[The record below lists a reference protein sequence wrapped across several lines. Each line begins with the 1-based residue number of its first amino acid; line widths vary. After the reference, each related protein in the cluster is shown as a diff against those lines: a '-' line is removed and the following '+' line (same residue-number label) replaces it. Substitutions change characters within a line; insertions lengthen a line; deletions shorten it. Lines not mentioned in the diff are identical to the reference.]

1 MSSVLCHCTVSYCV
15 YFGVY
20 HKEMAIMKVSHKM
33 GFRDSQSRDKL
44 LILSRTFRFA
54 TENTELWEPVR
65 HLQLRCTCRSWRSS
79 FKRPLVCLAKPV
91 GCQGVKKSCYNK
103 HLTFLNEFGGQSSFC
118 AILSWMNHEFFGLTY
133 CFISIFQHVP
143 SSFHSFS
150 AQFHSFSVRFHPIFS
165 AVWALIYLHITWFL
179 NHSQALCWSVWSK
192 WAVSLWPKKRGCKAQ
207 LLGGGVCWCWS
218 QFLFIPAKVEGQ
230 GATIRVSQ
238 PNYPSTD

>member
-1 MSSVLCHCTVSYCV
+1 MSILGYTTKRWPLWKSATKWDSEILNLGTSFDTQPHISFCNRKHRVMRTCEASAATVYVSFLTKFLQEATRVLGKACWVSR
-15 YFGVY
+15 
-20 HKEMAIMKVSHKM
+20 VS
-33 GFRDSQSRDKL
+33 Q
-44 LILSRTFRFA
+44 
-54 TENTELWEPVR
+54 
-65 HLQLRCTCRSWRSS
+65 
-79 FKRPLVCLAKPV
+79 
-91 GCQGVKKSCYNK
+91 KSCYNK